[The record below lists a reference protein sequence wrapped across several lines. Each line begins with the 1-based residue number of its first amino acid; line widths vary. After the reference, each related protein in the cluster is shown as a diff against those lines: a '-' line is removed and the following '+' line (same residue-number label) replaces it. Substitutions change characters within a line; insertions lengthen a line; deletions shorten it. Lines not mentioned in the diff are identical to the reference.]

1 MSQISEGSDLSDT
14 EMSDKQDDKDTD
26 FNVDD
31 YHEIDSDDS
40 FSESLENNVNVCR
53 NVLYHCLLVTL
64 YYKFFYNFYEF
75 VIYEMLS
82 FMCRLYIESICL
94 VIDK

>member
-31 YHEIDSDDS
+31 YCHEIDSDDS
-40 FSESLENNVNVCR
+40 FAESLENNVNVCR
-53 NVLYHCLLVTL
+53 NVLYYCLLVTL
-64 YYKFFYNFYEF
+64 YYKFVYNS
-75 VIYEMLS
+75 MSL
-82 FMCRLYIESICL
+82 
-94 VIDK
+94 